1 MRGKMKIIRLEKKYL
16 VMLFAVL
23 TMTLLSSVSFAA
35 SYYVDS
41 VGGNDSNPGTVA
53 QPWRTVAKVKGTAL
67 IAGDIVYFKCGG
79 IWNELLYPASG
90 VSGKDVMYDAYGTGN
105 KPSIRG
111 FYADNKSYVKVQNI
125 EFKNNSTDIPF
136 LIYNGSHHI
145 SVYNC
150 TITADTACTSY
161 SALWL
166 SKNVSYNR
174 ISNCTITH
182 NNINRQTDVINL
194 RLNANYNVIQN
205 NTISGATHYCL
216 ALEGNTDIYPS
227 YTCNNNIILNNKIN
241 AKNGAGIALISGS
254 HNNVVDGNTVTGGK
268 STSFDVNLPRSLK
281 VTTKNNIVRRN
292 IIRDNI
298 DPNSSG
304 ISTEVYAY
312 GSYPANVATN
322 NHIYNNTIYNVTKYP
337 IVIATDKSTGAAAYK
352 NYYKNNV
359 VYGDYY
365 NTYQVTIMVH
375 PAIYDNYFSNNLL
388 YSSGSPNVLAVPIGS
403 YFSVAQIQ
411 SNDPA
416 HFYDNLQI
424 TPQLDSILQ
433 PQSGSPCVD
442 KGAFLTTVTSSSG
455 AGTLFTVTDA
465 SYFYDGYGLLAGD
478 TIMVGGAVA
487 TIASIN
493 YVTNTITLTT
503 PISWIKGANVSLPY
517 GGSRPDVG
525 AYEVSSTVTASLA
538 PPSNLRV
545 ID

>member
-1 MRGKMKIIRLEKKYL
+1 MLILF
-16 VMLFAVL
+16 VMTFLPSIGV
-23 TMTLLSSVSFAA
+23 AA

-41 VGGNDSNPGTVA
+41 VAGNDSSPGTVA
-53 QPWRTVAKVKGTAL
+53 LPWRTVAKVKGTAL
-67 IAGDIVYFKCGG
+67 SAGDIVFFKCGG
-79 IWNELLYPASG
+79 SWNELLYPASG
-90 VSGKDVMYDAYGTGN
+90 VSGREVIYDAYGTGN

-111 FYADNKSYVKVQNI
+111 FYADNKSYIKVQNI

-174 ISNCTITH
+174 ISNCTISH

-254 HNNVVDGNTVTGGK
+254 HNNVVDGNTVIGGK

-292 IIRDNI
+292 LIRDNT

-337 IVIATDKSTGAAAYK
+337 LVIATDKSAGAAAYK
-352 NYYKNNV
+352 NYYKNNAI
-359 VYGDYY
+359 YGNYY
-365 NTYQVTIMVH
+365 NTYQITIMIH
-375 PAIYDNYFSNNLL
+375 PAIYDNYFTNNLL
-388 YSSGSPNVLAVPIGS
+388 YSGGSPNVLAVPIGS
-403 YFSVAQIQ
+403 YYSVAKIQ
-411 SNDPA
+411 STDPT
-416 HFYDNLQI
+416 HFNNNLQVD
-424 TPQLDSILQ
+424 PQMDSTLQ
-433 PQSGSPCVD
+433 LQSGSPCVD
-442 KGAFLTTVTSSSG
+442 SGAFLTTVTSSSG
-455 AGTLFTVTDA
+455 TGTLFSVADA
-465 SYFYDGYGLLAGD
+465 SYFHDGYGLIAGD
-478 TIMVGGAVA
+478 TIMVGAEVA
-487 TIASIN
+487 TISSIN
-493 YVTNTITLTT
+493 YATNTITLTA
-503 PISWIKGANVSLPY
+503 PISWSKGANVSLPY

-525 AYEVSSTVTASLA
+525 AYESSSTISVSLA
-538 PPSNLRV
+538 PPLNLRV
-545 ID
+545 LN